1 MAYLLFRFLSLI
13 FVIWLLRLVLAKVFG
28 DSRRRPPKTSEK
40 PSNNMVKDPVCGMY
54 MDSRL
59 AIRLENSKEAHYF
72 CSEECKNKY
81 LHKSAVTGHSNPP
94 PV

>member
-1 MAYLLFRFLSLI
+1 MAYILFRLIFLI
-13 FVIWLLRLVLAKVFG
+13 FVLWLLRVVLAKVFG
-28 DSRRRPPKTSEK
+28 DFRRRPPRASDK
-40 PSNNMVKDPVCGMY
+40 PSSNMVKDPICGMY

-81 LHKSAVTGHSNPP
+81 LHKSVDTGQASPP
-94 PV
+94 PA

>member
-1 MAYLLFRFLSLI
+1 MAYILFRLIFLI
-13 FVIWLLRLVLAKVFG
+13 FVLWLLRVVLAKVFG
-28 DSRRRPPKTSEK
+28 DSRRRAPKAGEK
-40 PSNNMVKDPVCGMY
+40 PSSNMVKDPICGMY

-81 LHKSAVTGHSNPP
+81 LHKSMDTGSSSPP
-94 PV
+94 PA